1 MSTPPSTVE
10 IGSDLSLVKLA
21 REIAI
26 EHHDIETIL
35 GRYQIDHETW
45 SKIKENPRFTQLLD
59 AEIAAWQSATNTKE
73 RTQLKASALVEEALP
88 ECNARLHDPKE
99 ALNHKVE
106 LLKVL
111 TKVAGMD
118 RVEREQNSGDGFHIT
133 INMGEDTKLEFN
145 KTNPTPEAIDVTP
158 SEQ

>member
-1 MSTPPSTVE
+1 MSTPPNTVE
-10 IGSDLSLVKLA
+10 VGTDLSLVKLA

-26 EHHDIETIL
+26 EHHDTETIL
-35 GRYQIDHETW
+35 RRYQIDQETW
-45 SKIKENPRFTQLLD
+45 SKIKSNPRFSQLLE
-59 AEIAAWQSATNTKE
+59 AEIIAWQSATNTKE
-73 RTQLKASALVEEALP
+73 RVQLNTSAMVEEALP
-88 ECNARLHDPKE
+88 ELNSRLHDPKE

-111 TKVAGMD
+111 TKIAGMD
-118 RVEREQNSGDGFHIT
+118 RVEREGAGGDGFHIT

-145 KTNPTPEAIDVTP
+145 KKAPAQDAIDVTP